1 LAAATEHRSIS
12 IGAVMNAEVEFYLA
26 VMDQLSG
33 EALTP
38 AATVRF
44 IEQAAR
50 EA

>member
-1 LAAATEHRSIS
+1 LPADWIS
-12 IGAVMNAEVEFYLA
+12 VKRVHYLE

-44 IEQAAR
+44 MEQVTR
-50 EA
+50 ET